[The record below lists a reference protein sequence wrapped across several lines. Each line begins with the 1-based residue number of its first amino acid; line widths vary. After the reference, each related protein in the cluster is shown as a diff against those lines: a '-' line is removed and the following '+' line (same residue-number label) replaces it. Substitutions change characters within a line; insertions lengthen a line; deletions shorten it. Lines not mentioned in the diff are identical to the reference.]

1 MIRKILIPVVDEY
14 FVEAIEEFVAA
25 LQSADDDLML
35 RVMTAIEPAD
45 TVSVF
50 IFKESYREGNELLDV
65 VSRRL
70 RKRFPYQKIET
81 SIVEGKAKEAI
92 VREAEDWS
100 ADLILL
106 GPHNKRGVAKFL
118 LGSVAR
124 SVIPDSPCNV
134 VMLSSRRPKKSSF
147 SGAASQE
154 LSTNKQD
161 KKGVTQ

>member
-14 FVEAIEEFVAA
+14 FVEAIEDFVAS
-25 LQSADDDLML
+25 LQSADDDLIL

-50 IFKESYREGNELLDV
+50 IFKEFYREGNELLDV

-81 SIVEGKAKEAI
+81 SIVEGTAKEAI
-92 VREAEDWS
+92 LREAEDWS

-106 GPHNKRGVAKFL
+106 GPHNKRGIAKFL
-118 LGSVAR
+118 LGSIAR

-134 VMLSSRRPKKSSF
+134 VMLSSRRPKKPDVR
-147 SGAASQE
+147 GAAIKE
-154 LSTNKQD
+154 LNTSKPD
-161 KKGVTQ
+161 RKGVAQ